1 MYARRVRR
9 LICTALFL
17 LGAPGG
23 VAAQHAFEIVGTRAL
38 GMGGAFVGVADDA
51 SAVYWNPAGLLGGPA
66 AGGQIGWEWFQAG
79 HRDQALR
86 PGVRSQASRLNSLGT
101 WPIGLSYARFRTST
115 LQAAADGS
123 IVADNLVHS
132 QWGATILQSL
142 LPGLVVG
149 STVKYLRGRYS
160 SAPAVGDTVEAAIAA
175 AEDLEGNTE
184 GRFDADLAFMADF
197 RRVRLGVVLKNLKSP
212 TFTDAAGSAIT
223 LERHARFGVAVLP
236 VAGLT
241 LAMDVDLDT
250 VDLRDGLR
258 RNLALGGETRLASR
272 LFIRA
277 GVRWS
282 IEGARRLVSTVG
294 GSVAIRRGLWVDSY
308 FARSAED
315 AARGFGV
322 ALRAA
327 Y

>member
-1 MYARRVRR
+1 M
-9 LICTALFL
+9 
-17 LGAPGG
+17 G
-23 VAAQHAFEIVGTRAL
+23 VAVVMLAVPASSGAQHAFEIVGTRAL

-51 SAVYWNPAGLLGGPA
+51 SAVYWNPAGLLAGPA
-66 AGGQIGWEWFQAG
+66 AGGQIGWEWFQVG
-79 HRDQALR
+79 HRDLPLQ
-86 PGVRSQASRLNSLGT
+86 PGARSQASRLNSLGT

-115 LQAAADGS
+115 LQPAGDGS

-132 QWGATILQSL
+132 QWGATVLQTL
-142 LPGLVVG
+142 VPGLVVG

-160 SAPAVGDTVEAAIAA
+160 SAPAEGDTVDAAIRA
-175 AEDLEGNTE
+175 AEDLEGDTD
-184 GRFDADLAFMADF
+184 GRFDADLGVMADF

-236 VAGLT
+236 VSGVT

-258 RNLALGGETRLASR
+258 RNFAVGGETRLASR
-272 LFIRA
+272 LFVRA

-315 AARGFGV
+315 AAARGFGV